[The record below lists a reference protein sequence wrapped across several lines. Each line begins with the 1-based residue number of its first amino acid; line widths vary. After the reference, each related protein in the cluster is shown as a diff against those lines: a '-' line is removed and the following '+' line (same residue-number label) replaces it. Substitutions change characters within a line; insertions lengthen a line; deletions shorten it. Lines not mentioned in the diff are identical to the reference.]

1 MKKFMLSALVF
12 TVMASA
18 PAHAINAKYREQLI
32 RSGCTQMTEGVTC
45 DINKTKAQNAAN
57 AGKPLAKTTPKPA
70 TAANKKYGQIVG
82 EAETILGMKGIAA
95 EEFLVE
101 KGWRQQ
107 SNGDWGKAGHLLRIV
122 EEKGVVLNAQIVK

>member
-1 MKKFMLSALVF
+1 MKKIMLSALVF
-12 TVMASA
+12 AVMASA

-70 TAANKKYGQIVG
+70 TTANAKYGQIVG
-82 EAETILGMKGIAA
+82 EAENILGLKTIAA
-95 EEFLVE
+95 EEYLVE
-101 KGWRQQ
+101 RGWRQQ
-107 SNGDWGKAGHLLRIV
+107 SNGDWGKAGHQLRIV
-122 EEKGVVLNAQIVK
+122 EDKGFVRNAQLVK

>member
-1 MKKFMLSALVF
+1 MKKIMLSALAFAV
-12 TVMASA
+12 VASA

-57 AGKPLAKTTPKPA
+57 AGKPLAKTVPKPA
-70 TAANKKYGQIVG
+70 TTANTKYGQIVG
-82 EAETILGMKGIAA
+82 EAETILGMKTIAA
-95 EEFLVE
+95 EQYLVE

-107 SNGDWGKAGHLLRIV
+107 SNGDWGKAGHLLRV
-122 EEKGVVLNAQIVK
+122 MEGKGEVLNAQIVK